1 MGITWLVQYT
11 ISFMS
16 IGCLFIL
23 STLELMKE
31 CEMAKNTMSVRADLK
46 PEIIRGLGMI
56 TYYLYFPNY

>member
-1 MGITWLVQYT
+1 
-11 ISFMS
+11 
-16 IGCLFIL
+16 
-23 STLELMKE
+23 MKE